1 MTLLEP
7 VSRVWGSILEARAR
21 LYAEGRLPAKR
32 LPHPTVSV
40 GNITFGG
47 TGKTPFVEWLARRFR
62 FEGRRPAIL
71 SRGYGRRSRG
81 VVVVSEG
88 QGPLVDAARG
98 GDEPVEL
105 ARKLPGII
113 VVVAEK
119 RAEAADEASRL
130 GADLFLLD
138 DGYQHLAAR
147 RDVDILLLDARDPF
161 GGGGLPPG
169 GRLREPL
176 SALARA
182 DAFVFTR
189 IDRAEPPAAARRA
202 LAAARPEAPVFTA
215 RLRAEGLRD
224 ENGAP
229 VAAGSL
235 AARRALA
242 ICGVADPA
250 GFAASLAELD
260 LAAEETVVFRD
271 HQVYGGRELA
281 RIAAAAERTGASWIV
296 TTEKDAVKLWGRT
309 ATPIVAIRLAV
320 EVVEPGFFPFL
331 ASRIAPA
338 AAGREA
344 G

>member
-1 MTLLEP
+1 MILDP
-7 VSRVWGSILEARAR
+7 ISRVWGSLLETRAR
-21 LYAEGRLPAKR
+21 LYAEGRLPARR
-32 LPHPTVSV
+32 LPCPTISV

-88 QGPLVDAARG
+88 QGPLVDASRG

-105 ARKLPGII
+105 ARKLPGILVI
-113 VVVAEK
+113 VAEK
-119 RAEAADEASRL
+119 RAEAAEEAARR

-147 RDVDILLLDARDPF
+147 RDVNILLLDAHDPF
-161 GGGGLPPG
+161 GGGGLPPR

-176 SALARA
+176 SALGRA
-182 DAFVFTR
+182 DVFVFTR
-189 IDRAEPPAAARRA
+189 VDRAEPSAAARRA

-215 RLRAEGLRD
+215 RLRAEGLRE
-224 ENGAP
+224 ENGAS
-229 VAAGSL
+229 VEARSFGG
-235 AARRALA
+235 RRALA
-242 ICGVADPA
+242 LCGVADPT

-260 LAAEETVVFRD
+260 LSPEETLVFRD
-271 HQVYGGRELA
+271 HQVYEGQELA
-281 RIAAAAERTGASWIV
+281 RISAAAERTGASWIL
-296 TTEKDAVKLWGRT
+296 TTEKDAVKLWGRI
-309 ATPIVAIRLAV
+309 AMPIVAVRLSV

-331 ASRIAPA
+331 ASRISPA
-338 AAGREA
+338 DAGREA